1 MRLDERANTEIRP
14 LSFELSPIKYA
25 EGSTIVR
32 MGETHVL
39 CAVTLERG
47 VPRWRQGQGKG
58 WLTAEY
64 ALMPRSTETRT
75 PRSHIESGRAQEIR
89 RLIGRSLRR
98 AVDFERLGEST
109 LIVDCDVMQA
119 DGGTRTAA
127 INGGYVAVALA
138 LKPLIASGHLPSE
151 VLRQPIGAISV
162 GIVEEEPR
170 LDLAYA
176 EDVNAE
182 MDLNVV
188 IDAAGRFVE
197 VQGTAEGTPVS
208 RAQLDGLLDL
218 AAEGIQT
225 VIRSQREALACA
237 GIEA

>member
-1 MRLDERANTEIRP
+1 MRPDGRANAELRP

-39 CAVTLERG
+39 CAVTIERG

-64 ALMPRSTETRT
+64 ALMPRSTQTRT
-75 PRSHIESGRAQEIR
+75 SRAHIEGGRAQEIR

-98 AVDFERLGEST
+98 AINFELLGEMT

-119 DGGTRTAA
+119 DGGTRTAG
-127 INGGYVAVALA
+127 INGGYVAIALA
-138 LKPLIASGHLPSE
+138 LNPLIASGQLSTG
-151 VLRQPIGAISV
+151 VLRQPTGAISV
-162 GIVEEEPR
+162 GIVEGEPR
-170 LDLAYA
+170 TDLAYV
-176 EDVNAE
+176 EDADAE

-188 IDAAGRFVE
+188 MDAAGRFVE
-197 VQGTAEGTPVS
+197 VQGTAEGEPVS
-208 RAQLDGLLDL
+208 RGQLDALLDL

-225 VIRSQREALACA
+225 VVRSQREVLSCA
-237 GIEA
+237 GIDV

>member
-1 MRLDERANTEIRP
+1 MRPDGRTNTEIRP

-39 CAVTLERG
+39 CAVTVEHG
-47 VPRWRQGQGKG
+47 VPRWRQGQGQG

-64 ALMPRSTETRT
+64 ALMPRSTQTRT
-75 PRSHIESGRAQEIR
+75 PRHHIESGRAQEIR

-138 LKPLIASGHLPSE
+138 LQPLIASGRLPDG
-151 VLRQPIGAISV
+151 VLRRPTGAISV
-162 GIVEEEPR
+162 GILEGEPR

-176 EDVNAE
+176 EDVHAE

-188 IDAAGRFVE
+188 MDAAGRFVE
-197 VQGTAEGTPVS
+197 VQGTAEGQPVS
-208 RAQLDGLLDL
+208 RAQLDALLDL
-218 AAEGIQT
+218 AAGGIQT
-225 VIRSQREALACA
+225 VISRQREVLACA
-237 GIEA
+237 GIEI